1 MFEGLLQPAHLI
13 LILII
18 VLILFGPGKL
28 PEIGSAIGRSIREFR
43 HSVREEVA
51 DTNQQAHVTVTEQSQ
66 DAQAR

>member
-51 DTNQQAHVTVTEQSQ
+51 EANQQAHVTVTEQSQ
-66 DAQAR
+66 AAQVR

>member
-43 HSVREEVA
+43 HSVREEVGDA
-51 DTNQQAHVTVTEQSQ
+51 NQQAHVTVTEQSQ
-66 DAQAR
+66 DAQVR

>member
-43 HSVREEVA
+43 HSVREEAA
-51 DTNQQAHVTVTEQSQ
+51 DANQQAHVTVTEQSQ
-66 DAQAR
+66 DAQVR